1 MPRPVIDVEFNR
13 VVGQTNANMSNHGH
27 WFEANFWSG
36 PEGLVVAVTAKSLI
50 RGSIEYGLPHRLAAR
65 LTDAIEAALKAREG
79 GPNIPPPAPEVLP
92 IARATG
98 EVAKVR
104 ATSPIYEAAP
114 PMKRGDEIL
123 QYAVVGL
130 LCCSFL
136 GSVTVY
142 RGWRA
147 LQEYGPRNPG
157 DKHQIYIGI
166 VLGIVTTAILL
177 FFADQIIAQLL

>member
-142 RGWRA
+142 RGGVPSRSTA
-147 LQEYGPRNPG
+147 RETPATSTRFT
-157 DKHQIYIGI
+157 
-166 VLGIVTTAILL
+166 LGLSWG
-177 FFADQIIAQLL
+177 